1 MNVFTILLSS
11 FFTILIVGLIIGV
24 LVYVIA
30 PRFIIETSHPFL
42 RDDDFTDVYDGSN
55 LEGEHLTIQ
64 TKDSYKLSAYL
75 AYNSTQNTLGTVIL
89 IHGITKSKELF
100 IPLSKFLTSQ
110 GFHTVALDLRAHG
123 KSEGQ
128 YTTFG
133 YYEKHDIANL
143 IDILEEMGHV
153 NIGIWGQSLG
163 GATSIQAMAYDKRLK
178 FGIIESTFSEMKNIV
193 HVYFK
198 YYLGFHYKLLSE
210 YITHRAGEIGNFDPD
225 SVVPAEDCKNID
237 QPVLMVHGKKDRR
250 ISIKS
255 GLRNFKN
262 LKSKVKEFIPI
273 ENANHV
279 NVWETAGEN
288 LYFSRVVQFIKKNT
302 LHNIQD

>member
-1 MNVFTILLSS
+1 MNVSTILLSS
-11 FFTILIVGLIIGV
+11 FLMILCLCCIVGLLIYI
-24 LVYVIA
+24 IA
-30 PRFIIETSHPFL
+30 PRFIIETSHPL
-42 RDDDFTDVYDGSN
+42 MKDKLTSAYDSSK
-55 LEGEHLTIQ
+55 LKGEHLTIH
-64 TKDSYKLSAYL
+64 TKDRYKLSAFL
-75 AYNSTQNTLGTVIL
+75 AHNTTESTFGTVIL
-89 IHGITKSKELF
+89 IHGITRNKELF
-100 IPLSKFLTSQ
+100 IPLSEFLTLQ
-110 GFHTVALDLRAHG
+110 GFNTVALDLRAHG

-133 YYEKHDIANL
+133 FYEKHDIANL
-143 IDILEEMGHV
+143 IDVLEEMGHS

-198 YYLGFHYKLLSE
+198 YYLGFHYQLLSE
-210 YITHRAGEIGNFDPD
+210 YITHRAGEIGNFDPNL
-225 SVVPAEDCKNID
+225 VTPVEDCKNID
-237 QPVLMVHGKKDRR
+237 QPVLMVHGNEDKR

-262 LKSKVKEFIPI
+262 LKSKVKEFMTV

-279 NVWETAGEN
+279 NVWETVGEN
-288 LYFSRVVQFIKKNT
+288 LYFSQVVQFIKKNT
-302 LHNIQD
+302 THNIHE

>member
-1 MNVFTILLSS
+1 MNTFTLLLSS
-11 FFTILIVGLIIGV
+11 FFTILFIVIVAGLLIYI
-24 LVYVIA
+24 IA

-42 RDDDFTDVYDGSN
+42 RDEIKLTYNPTD
-55 LEGEHLTIQ
+55 LKGEYLTIR
-64 TKDSYKLSAYL
+64 TKDNINLSAFL
-75 AYNSTQNTLGTVIL
+75 AYSKTKHTYGTVIL

-110 GFHTVALDLRAHG
+110 GFNTVALDLRAHG

-133 YYEKHDIANL
+133 YYEKHDISNL
-143 IDILEEMGHV
+143 IDLLETKGFS

-163 GATSIQAMAYDKRLK
+163 GATSIQALAMDKRLK
-178 FGIIESTFSEMKNIV
+178 YGIIESTFAEMRNIV

-198 YYLGFHYKLLSE
+198 HYLGFHYKMLSE
-210 YITHRAGEIGNFDPD
+210 YITDRAGEIGNFDPNL
-225 SVVPAEDCKNID
+225 VTPAEDCKNID
-237 QPVLMVHGKKDRR
+237 QPVLMVHGNQDKK

-262 LKSKVKEFIPI
+262 LKSKVKEFMTV

-279 NVWETAGEN
+279 NIWETVGEKI
-288 LYFSRVVQFIKKNT
+288 YFSKVVQFIKKNT
-302 LHNIQD
+302 THNISE

>member
-11 FFTILIVGLIIGV
+11 FFMILSLSLLLGFLI
-24 LVYVIA
+24 YVIA
-30 PRFIIETSHPFL
+30 PRFIIETSHPFMKSESL
-42 RDDDFTDVYDGSN
+42 NTAYESTG
-55 LEGEHLTIQ
+55 LHGENLTIH
-64 TKDSYKLSAYL
+64 TKDKYKLSAFL
-75 AYNSTQNTLGTVIL
+75 AYNSTKKTLGTVIL
-89 IHGITKSKELF
+89 IHGITKNKELF
-100 IPLSKFLTSQ
+100 IPLCKFLTSQ

-133 YYEKHDIANL
+133 YHEKHDIANL
-143 IDILEEMGHV
+143 IDLLEDKGHA

-198 YYLGFHYKLLSE
+198 HYLGFHYKLLSE
-210 YITHRAGEIGNFDPD
+210 YITLRAGEIGNFDPNL
-225 SVVPAEDCKNID
+225 VTPYEDCKNID
-237 QPVLMVHGKKDRR
+237 QPVLMVHGNKDQR

-255 GLRNFKN
+255 GLKNYKN
-262 LKSKVKEFIPI
+262 LKSKVKEFITV

-279 NVWETAGEN
+279 NVWETVGEH
-288 LYFSRVVQFIKKNT
+288 LYFSKVVQFIKKNT
-302 LHNIQD
+302 IHNIQE

>member
-1 MNVFTILLSS
+1 MNVFNLLISS
-11 FFTILIVGLIIGV
+11 FFLILFISFIVGLLIYI
-24 LVYVIA
+24 IA

-42 RDDDFTDVYDGSN
+42 KGDPVNLSYDIPDIK
-55 LEGEHLTIQ
+55 GEYITIN
-64 TKDSYKLSAYL
+64 TKDKYKLSAFL
-75 AYNSTQNTLGTVIL
+75 AYNKTDITYGTIIL
-89 IHGITKSKELF
+89 IHGITKYKELF
-100 IPLSKFLTSQ
+100 IPLSKHLTSQ

-133 YYEKHDIANL
+133 FHEKHDISIL
-143 IDILEEMGHV
+143 IDRLEKMGHH

-163 GATSIQAMAYDKRLK
+163 GATSIQAMAFDKRLK

-198 YYLGFHYKLLSE
+198 YYMGFHYKLLSE
-210 YITHRAGEIGNFDPD
+210 FITYRAGEIANFDPD
-225 SVVPAEDCKNID
+225 KVVPAEDCKNID

-255 GLRNFKN
+255 GLRNFQN
-262 LKSKVKEFIPI
+262 LKSKVKEFMAI

-279 NVWETAGEN
+279 NVWETVGEN
-288 LYFSRVVQFIKKNT
+288 IYFSKVVQFIKKNT
-302 LHNIQD
+302 IHNIND

>member
-1 MNVFTILLSS
+1 MNTFTLILSS
-11 FFTILIVGLIIGV
+11 FFTILLLSIVLGILIY
-24 LVYVIA
+24 LIA

-42 RDDDFTDVYDGSN
+42 RTEDIN
-55 LEGEHLTIQ
+55 LAYEASDLTGEHLTVQ
-64 TKDSYKLSAYL
+64 TKDQIKLSAYL
-75 AYNSTQNTLGTVIL
+75 AYNKTQTTFGTVIL

-100 IPLSKFLTSQ
+100 IPLSKYLTDQ

-133 YYEKHDIANL
+133 YYEKYDISQL
-143 IDILEEMGHV
+143 IDLLENKGHS

-163 GATSIQAMAYDKRLK
+163 GATSIQAMALDKRLK

-198 YYLGFHYKLLSE
+198 HYLGFHYKLLSE
-210 YITHRAGEIGNFDPD
+210 YITHRAGEIGNFDPNL
-225 SVVPAEDCKNID
+225 VVPFEDCKNIE
-237 QPVLMVHGKKDRR
+237 QPILMVHGNKDQK

-262 LKSKVKEFIPI
+262 LKSKVKEFITV

-279 NVWETAGEN
+279 NLWETVGQHI
-288 LYFSRVVQFIKKNT
+288 YFSRVVQFIKKNT
-302 LHNIQD
+302 THNISE